1 MPTGQIRNAYLKKTG
16 MKKAPSYIYSIIG
29 ISLVLFLLGT
39 IGWLAIN
46 GRSLSRY
53 FKEQIEL
60 QVILHDN
67 TRDEKTKE
75 LETMLQKQPFVSKA
89 TVVSK
94 EDAAKQMTQEMGE
107 DFMQLL
113 DANPLYTSI
122 KINLHSDYVNT
133 DSISKIKQFLM
144 QSNIVREVSYDR
156 VVVDKMNAN
165 FRKVG
170 IVLGVIAL
178 ILFVAVIIII
188 DNTVRL
194 AMFSNRLLIKTM
206 QMVGATRWF
215 IARPFDK
222 RAILTG
228 LLSGLIAVAGLFL
241 LMYFAGS
248 VLTELNAIRDYASLT
263 VLVIAILV
271 MGILISV
278 LSTHRSVVKYLKLKL
293 DDLY

>member
-1 MPTGQIRNAYLKKTG
+1 

-39 IGWLAIN
+39 IGWLVIN
-46 GRSLSRY
+46 GRGMSRY

-67 TRDEKTKE
+67 TRDEATQK
-75 LETMLQKQPFVSKA
+75 LEAVLQKQPFVKVA
-89 TVVSK
+89 RIVTK
-94 EDAAKQMTQEMGE
+94 EQAAEDTKKQMGE

-122 KINLHSDYVNT
+122 TVSLRSDYVNT
-133 DSISKIKQFLM
+133 DSINKIKAFMM
-144 QSNIVREVSYDR
+144 QSNIVREVTYEK
-156 VVVDKMNAN
+156 VVVDQMNAT
-165 FRKVG
+165 FRKIG
-170 IVLGVIAL
+170 LVLGAIAL
-178 ILFVAVIIII
+178 ILFIAVIIII

-215 IARPFDK
+215 IAKPFDK
-222 RAILTG
+222 KAITTVLI
-228 LLSGLIAVAGLFL
+228 SGLIAIAGLYL
-241 LMYFAGS
+241 LKYAATS
-248 VLTELNAIRDYASLT
+248 YISQLNIFNDALSLALLC
-263 VLVIAILV
+263 VGLLL

-278 LSTHRSVVKYLKLKL
+278 LSTHRSVIKYLKLKL

>member
-1 MPTGQIRNAYLKKTG
+1 

-46 GRSLSRY
+46 GRSLSKY
-53 FKEQIEL
+53 FKEQVEL
-60 QVILHDN
+60 QVILHDH

-75 LETMLQKQPFVSKA
+75 LEAILQKQPFVRKA
-89 TVVSK
+89 IIITK
-94 EDAAKQMTQEMGE
+94 EEAAAQMTREMGE
-107 DFMQLL
+107 EFMQLL

-122 KINLHSDYVNT
+122 RVNLHSEYVNT
-133 DSISKIKQFLM
+133 DSINKIKQFLM
-144 QSNIVREVSYDR
+144 QSNIVREVSYER
-156 VVVDKMNAN
+156 MVVDKMNAN
-165 FRKVG
+165 LRKVG

-178 ILFVAVIIII
+178 ILFIAVVIII

-222 RAILTG
+222 RAIVTG
-228 LLSGLIAVAGLFL
+228 LLSGLIAIACLFL
-241 LMYFAGS
+241 LIYFSGS
-248 VLTELNAIRDYASLT
+248 VLPELNALRDYFSLA
-263 VLVIAILV
+263 VLVLMILV
-271 MGILISV
+271 LGVLISV
-278 LSTHRSVVKYLKLKL
+278 LSTHRSVIKYLKLKL

>member
-1 MPTGQIRNAYLKKTG
+1 M
-16 MKKAPSYIYSIIG
+16 
-29 ISLVLFLLGT
+29 GT

-46 GRSLSRY
+46 GRALSRY
-53 FKEQIEL
+53 FKEQVEL

-75 LETMLQKQPFVSKA
+75 LETVLEKQPFVSKT
-89 TVVSK
+89 TVVTK
-94 EDAAKQMTQEMGE
+94 EEAAEQMTKEMGE

-113 DANPLYTSI
+113 DVNPLYTSI
-122 KINLHSDYVNT
+122 KVNLHSEYVNT
-133 DSISKIKQFLM
+133 DSIDKIKQFLM
-144 QSNIVREVSYDR
+144 QSNIVREVSYEK
-156 VVVDKMNAN
+156 VVVDQMNAN

-178 ILFVAVIIII
+178 ILFIAVVIII

-194 AMFSNRLLIKTM
+194 AMFSNRMLIKTM

-222 RAILTG
+222 RAVASG
-228 LLSGLIAVAGLFL
+228 LMSGLIAIAGLFL
-241 LMYFAGS
+241 LMYFASS
-248 VLTELNAIRDYASLT
+248 VLTELNAIRDYTSLA
-263 VLVIAILV
+263 LLMLAILV
-271 MGILISV
+271 LGVLISV

>member
-1 MPTGQIRNAYLKKTG
+1 

-39 IGWLAIN
+39 IGWLVIN
-46 GRSLSRY
+46 GRGMSRY

-67 TRDEKTKE
+67 TRDEATQK
-75 LETMLQKQPFVSKA
+75 LEAVLQKQPFVKVA
-89 TVVSK
+89 RIVTK
-94 EDAAKQMTQEMGE
+94 EQAAEDTKKQMGE

-122 KINLHSDYVNT
+122 TVSLKSDYVNT
-133 DSISKIKQFLM
+133 DSINKIKAFMM
-144 QSNIVREVSYDR
+144 QSNIVREVTYEK
-156 VVVDKMNAN
+156 VVVDQMNAT
-165 FRKVG
+165 FRKIG
-170 IVLGVIAL
+170 LVLGAIAL
-178 ILFVAVIIII
+178 ILFIAVIIII

-215 IARPFDK
+215 IAKPFDK
-222 RAILTG
+222 KAITTG
-228 LLSGLIAVAGLFL
+228 LISGLIAIIGLYL
-241 LMYFAGS
+241 LK
-248 VLTELNAIRDYASLT
+248 YAATSYIPQMNIFNDGLSLALLC
-263 VLVIAILV
+263 VGLLL

-278 LSTHRSVVKYLKLKL
+278 LSTHRSVIKYLKLKL